1 MVSAARRPSQPPC
14 CRRSEVG
21 VVNGDDLTKDELLS
35 RFLQM
40 EEKID
45 ELEEKLDQKDERI
58 EEQQERIEELES
70 RLRKY
75 ENPHTPPSK
84 RRSGTNESPT
94 SQDDDDDDVR
104 TDGGTPG
111 REEGHDPE
119 WRSVPDPDREIE
131 VTCDCCPECGD
142 DFDESAGIC
151 PRLVEEIP
159 DPQPPEVTQYN
170 RHRYECNSCGTE
182 TVASHPDCPD
192 EGQFG
197 VNVIAQAALSRYDHR
212 LPYRKIADRFEQLHD
227 LELSG
232 ASAWH
237 ATERAARAGRCE
249 YEQIRQQIKQADV
262 VHVDE
267 TGIKRD
273 GDQAW
278 IWTFRTDEYTLYA
291 VRETRGSD
299 VPAEVL
305 GEDFAGTIVCDGWTA
320 YPAFSTNLQRCWAHL
335 LREAEDV
342 AENHVEG
349 ARIHR
354 TLKQMYVG
362 LQSWLETDPTPRE
375 RAEMHRTARNGLKSL
390 TEGSET
396 DGPVATLRG
405 KIAGGLDHWLTFVGE
420 PAVSPTNNPAEKAL
434 REPVVHRKIIGTL
447 RNDRGMFVHETL
459 LSLLT
464 TWSQQG
470 RNPYDELKRV
480 ARNNEM
486 ISRDQAVPAVETSG

>member
-1 MVSAARRPSQPPC
+1 MVSATRRPSRWSC
-14 CRRSEVG
+14 WRRSEVG

-40 EEKID
+40 EEKIN
-45 ELEEKLDQKDERI
+45 ELEEKLDQKDKQI

-84 RRSGTNESPT
+84 RWSGTDESPT
-94 SQDDDDDDVR
+94 SQDEDDDVR

-111 REEGHDPE
+111 REPGHDPE
-119 WRSVPDPDREIE
+119 WRSVPEPDQEIE
-131 VTCDCCPECGD
+131 VTCECCPECGS
-142 DFDESAGIC
+142 DFDESAGVC
-151 PRLVEEIP
+151 PRLVEEVP

-170 RHRYECNSCGTE
+170 RHRYECESCGTA

-197 VNVIAQAALSRYDHR
+197 VNVIAQAALSRYDYR
-212 LPYRKIADRFEQLHD
+212 LPYRKIADRFEQLHG

-249 YEQIRQQIKQADV
+249 YEQIRSQIQQADV

-273 GDQAW
+273 GEQAW
-278 IWTFRTDEYTLYA
+278 LWTFTTEEHTLYA
-291 VRETRGSD
+291 VRESRGSD

-305 GEDFAGTIVCDGWTA
+305 GEDFAGTVVCDGWTA
-320 YPAFSTNLQRCWAHL
+320 YPAFSNNLQRCWAHI
-335 LREAEDV
+335 LREAEDAAKKQEAGEPIYRALRELYV
-342 AENHVEG
+342 A
-349 ARIHR
+349 
-354 TLKQMYVG
+354 
-362 LQSWLETDPTPRE
+362 LQIRLESDLPLRE
-375 RAEMHRTARNGLKSL
+375 RAEVQRIARRELESL
-390 TEGSET
+390 IERSVP
-396 DGPVATLRG
+396 DGPVATLLG
-405 KIAGGLDHWLTFVGE
+405 KIEGGLDHWLTFVGE
-420 PAVSPTNNPAEKAL
+420 PAVSPTNNAAEKAL
-434 REPVVHRKIIGTL
+434 REPVVLRKLIGTL
-447 RNDRGMFVHETL
+447 RNDRGMFVHETV
-459 LSLLT
+459 LSLLA

-470 RNPYDELKRV
+470 RNPYDELKRIV
-480 ARNNEM
+480 RENEM
-486 ISRDQAVPAVETSG
+486 TSRAHAVPTLRSSG